1 MLREH
6 DKSVKDLFAVVCSK
20 IDGDC
25 TAEFETEIIKNFIL
39 SAFANSVSD
48 LKLECQGK
56 LEVVGHAFTCIYALH
71 SNRHSVSDAVVSEAS
86 KQLLDLLFSERY
98 KETEVLIP
106 ESIHKVF
113 KSDILANNKSI
124 GQQLSAQSQ
133 KI

>member
-71 SNRHSVSDAVVSEAS
+71 TNGHPVSDEIVSEVS
-86 KQLLDLLFSERY
+86 KHLLDLLFSERY
-98 KETEVLIP
+98 KETEVHLP
-106 ESIHKVF
+106 ESINQVY
-113 KSDILANNKSI
+113 KSDLLINNKKVEN
-124 GQQLSAQSQ
+124 GA
-133 KI
+133 